1 MCKRIRLKGR
11 KLSQLPKFKT
21 ISAKILFSFSIIIA
35 MFVLLGIYNVFKAQQ
50 NNTEVRN
57 VIEQNLPTLIAYED
71 LGQTMAERLG
81 LARGYVLYGGD
92 YKERFHEQTEIARE
106 KNSEINK
113 IQPSQELDA
122 LINQTLEWQTY
133 IEEEVFAVYDRGD
146 VELARENMALTAD
159 EGRELM
165 ASYAQLADEY
175 RLDVDKAGATII
187 TNGKSMITT
196 IIVISLLVLLMS
208 VGAAIY
214 SGRVIT
220 KPIREVVERMQ
231 LIGDGDLSQAP
242 LQTNLNDETGQLVHA
257 TNNMSESMR
266 ALLRQM
272 NHVSDTASAQSEQLS
287 HAANEVQNGSGQ
299 ISMTMHDLA
308 TGIETE
314 AHHASDLSD
323 TMQSFSTRV
332 DETNNNGGL
341 VREASIHVLDMTH
354 EGTDLMQQST
364 AQMRNIETIIRR
376 AVDNVQ
382 SLANE
387 SQKITELVSVIE
399 DISEQTN
406 LLALNAAIEA
416 ARAGEHGNGFAVVA
430 EEVRKLAG
438 EVSDSVSNITE
449 IVTGVQHQTE
459 NVTKDLQNGYEEIE
473 RGTTQIEETS
483 DTFGQI
489 TNAVSETVDRM
500 TNVVQNLA
508 EVASESEKMNGA
520 VQEIAAI
527 SEESAAGIEETT
539 ASVEETNSSI
549 DEVATSAN
557 ELNRLAEELNEL
569 IVRFKL

>member
-1 MCKRIRLKGR
+1 
-11 KLSQLPKFKT
+11 
-21 ISAKILFSFSIIIA
+21 
-35 MFVLLGIYNVFKAQQ
+35 MFVLLGIYNIFKAQQ

-71 LGQTMAERLG
+71 LEQAMAERLG

-92 YKERFHEQTEIARE
+92 YKELFHEQTEIARE
-106 KNSEINK
+106 KNSVINK
-113 IQPSQELDA
+113 IQPSKELDA
-122 LINQTLEWQTY
+122 LINQTLEWQTT
-133 IEEEVFAVYDRGD
+133 IEEDVFAVYDGGD
-146 VELARENMALTAD
+146 VELARENMALTAE

-175 RLDVDKAGATII
+175 RLDVDQAGATII
-187 TNGKSMITT
+187 ANGKSMITT

-231 LIGDGDLSQAP
+231 VIGDGDLSLAP

-257 TNNMSESMR
+257 TNSMSESMR
-266 ALLRQM
+266 ALLTQM
-272 NHVSDTASAQSEQLS
+272 NHVSRTASTQSEQLS
-287 HAANEVQNGSGQ
+287 HAANEVQHGSGQ

-332 DETNNNGGL
+332 NETNNNGGL
-341 VREASIHVLDMTH
+341 VREASFHVLDMTH

-364 AQMRNIETIIRR
+364 AQMQNIETIIRR
-376 AVDNVQ
+376 AVGNVQ

-387 SQKITELVSVIE
+387 SRKITELVSVIE

-438 EVSDSVSNITE
+438 EVSNSVSNITE
-449 IVTGVQHQTE
+449 IVTGVQQQTE
-459 NVTKDLQNGYEEIE
+459 NVTKDLQNGYAEIE
-473 RGTTQIEETS
+473 RGTAQIEETS

-527 SEESAAGIEETT
+527 SEESAAGIEQTT
-539 ASVEETNSSI
+539 ASVEETNGSI